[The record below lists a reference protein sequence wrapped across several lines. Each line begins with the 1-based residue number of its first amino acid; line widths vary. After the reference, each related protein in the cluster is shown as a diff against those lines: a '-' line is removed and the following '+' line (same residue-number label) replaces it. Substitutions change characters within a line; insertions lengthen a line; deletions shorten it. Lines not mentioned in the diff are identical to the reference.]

1 MFHQNVMLHASSGP
15 YDSITSKVRHFGNLH
30 ELWLFYLYSGMG
42 SLGSFA
48 VKGSHIMV
56 KGKLTG
62 KWLNAK
68 YFKMKNANG

>member
-1 MFHQNVMLHASSGP
+1 MLHASSGP

-30 ELWLFYLYSGMG
+30 ELWLFYLYWGMG

-48 VKGSHIMV
+48 VKESHIMV

-62 KWLNAK
+62 K
-68 YFKMKNANG
+68 